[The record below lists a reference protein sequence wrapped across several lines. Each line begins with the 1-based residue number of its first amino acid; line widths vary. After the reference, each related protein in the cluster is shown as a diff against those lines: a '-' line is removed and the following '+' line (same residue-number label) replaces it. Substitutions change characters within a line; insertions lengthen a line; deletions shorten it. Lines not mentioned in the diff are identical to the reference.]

1 MRFEIP
7 EGRITLGRDECCD
20 LTLEDPKVSRIHCFL
35 IRRNDTLVCIDNHST
50 NGTYLN
56 GKRLKPDISY
66 PVKNDD
72 ILLVGGGEYQVAG
85 AQRHP
90 SVQFSAGEPMVTN
103 VVQSDQVARKF
114 QAVFESYRKGAT
126 GAGLAAAPEAAR
138 ADGGGAE
145 LPDTVHFPDLQRNQ
159 RLMQSLETLYKMS
172 RRVSAVMPLDE
183 LFAEM
188 KKLLFDVFD
197 SAENLVIMIWDEDLG
212 DYIPRLVANSRFEA
226 DAPVVIPQSV
236 FYRAMTER
244 VTLVANDAAND
255 SRFSQS
261 DSIIGLSIQSVMCAP
276 LVAGG
281 RTLGAIYVDNR
292 KQATHYEEADAE
304 LLTAFAS
311 QAAIAIDNARLM
323 DTLQRSY
330 QQTLLALVTAIEAK
344 DEYTRGHSQRVA
356 EYAVGIALELNFPQ
370 ERVDLLRT
378 AAELHDIG
386 KIGIKDLIIQ
396 KPDRLSDEEFREI
409 KNHVI
414 TGERIVAPI
423 TYLSPVLPAIR
434 NHHERWDGKGYPD
447 GQKGEQIALEAR
459 ILAVADAFDAMTTKR
474 TYNNPMT
481 MEQALKR
488 VREASGTQFD
498 PQVVAAFSRYIERK
512 ITSDPGEAQDAVKPS
527 PASSAP

>member
-1 MRFEIP
+1 
-7 EGRITLGRDECCD
+7 
-20 LTLEDPKVSRIHCFL
+20 
-35 IRRNDTLVCIDNHST
+35 
-50 NGTYLN
+50 
-56 GKRLKPDISY
+56 
-66 PVKNDD
+66 
-72 ILLVGGGEYQVAG
+72 
-85 AQRHP
+85 
-90 SVQFSAGEPMVTN
+90 
-103 VVQSDQVARKF
+103 
-114 QAVFESYRKGAT
+114 
-126 GAGLAAAPEAAR
+126 
-138 ADGGGAE
+138 
-145 LPDTVHFPDLQRNQ
+145 
-159 RLMQSLETLYKMS
+159 
-172 RRVSAVMPLDE
+172 
-183 LFAEM
+183 
-188 KKLLFDVFD
+188 
-197 SAENLVIMIWDEDLG
+197 MIWDEDLG

-423 TYLSPVLPAIR
+423 TYLTPVLPAIR
-434 NHHERWDGKGYPD
+434 SHHERWDGKGYPD